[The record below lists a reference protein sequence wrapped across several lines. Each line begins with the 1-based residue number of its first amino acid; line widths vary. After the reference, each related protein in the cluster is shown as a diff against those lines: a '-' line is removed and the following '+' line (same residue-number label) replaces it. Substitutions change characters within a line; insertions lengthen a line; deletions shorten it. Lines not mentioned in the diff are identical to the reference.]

1 MPESRNKKPST
12 PILDMN
18 PMVDMAFLLV
28 TFFLLA
34 TTFKSAEPTKIVL
47 AKSISNLDIQEK
59 DMIAITVNSKGE
71 AFFGVGEPAMRV
83 LLLEKIAAAY
93 QLPLSESVKKVFSSM
108 SGIGMPIN
116 NLINFLEMEEDE
128 RLSYTQPGIPRDKN
142 LNELKEWIIMAR
154 SIMPR
159 ARIAL
164 KADRRT
170 PYKDVEDIINILKD
184 NNILRFNM
192 ITDLRRIDGI

>member
-1 MPESRNKKPST
+1 MPESINKKPST

-59 DMIAITVNSKGE
+59 DIITITVNSKGE

-83 LLLEKIAAAY
+83 LLLEKIATAY
-93 QLPLSESVKKVFSSM
+93 QLPLSESVKKTFSTM
-108 SGIGMPIN
+108 SGIGIPIN
-116 NLINFLEMEEDE
+116 NLINFLEMEEDK
-128 RLSYTQPGIPRDKN
+128 RLIYTQPGIPRDKN

-170 PYKDVEDIINILKD
+170 PYKDVEDIINILKE

-192 ITDLRRIDGI
+192 ITDIKRIDGI

>member
-1 MPESRNKKPST
+1 MPDSKNKKPST

-59 DMIAITVNSKGE
+59 DLITITVNSKGE
-71 AFFGVGEPAMRV
+71 AFIGVGEPSMRM
-83 LLLEKIAAAY
+83 LLLEKIATAY
-93 QLPLSESVKKVFSSM
+93 QLPLSENAKKTFSSM

-116 NLINFLEMEEDE
+116 NLINFLEMEEE
-128 RLSYTQPGIPRDKN
+128 KRLSYAQPGIPRDEN

-192 ITDLRRIDGI
+192 ITDIRRTDGI